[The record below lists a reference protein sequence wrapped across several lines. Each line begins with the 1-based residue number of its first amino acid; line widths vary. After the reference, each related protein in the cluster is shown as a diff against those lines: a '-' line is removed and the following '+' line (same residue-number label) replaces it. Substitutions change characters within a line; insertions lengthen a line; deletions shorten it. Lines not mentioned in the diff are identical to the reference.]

1 MIRKRRDRIQII
13 EDILSAAEDPRGAL
27 KTHLVYRAN
36 LNFMRL
42 EQYLTYLLENELLE
56 ISAED
61 DRYYLTSKG
70 RNFITQVQETRSFL
84 VAVP

>member
-1 MIRKRRDRIQII
+1 MMRKRRDRIQII
-13 EDILSAAEDPRGAL
+13 EDILTAAEDPRGAL

-42 EQYLTYLLENELLE
+42 EQYLTYLLENKLLE
-56 ISAED
+56 LSAED
-61 DRYYLTSKG
+61 DRYHLTSKG

-84 VAVP
+84 VALP

>member
-1 MIRKRRDRIQII
+1 MMRKRRDRIQII
-13 EDILSAAEDPRGAL
+13 EDILTAAEDPRGAL

-56 ISAED
+56 VSGED

-84 VAVP
+84 VALP